1 MSSEATIQA
10 ETRRIEFLYTNIGRG
25 HPFYLDGIIEC
36 LPEDR
41 IGTVSDVFTVAGGLA
56 HGAWSLARF
65 VYESAGG
72 GGIYSSLYNRLRRRS
87 DYNRRGPLQI
97 TMGRPLRKALLE
109 SPNPLVVAH
118 PLLVAM
124 LKEKTSLVYQHGEVA
139 APRESLV
146 LGRHPVLVPLSST
159 ADSFVS
165 AGFPSSNL
173 FVSGLCIEPAL
184 VDLAQRAWEKRLDRI
199 TAAGPLCGA
208 FFSSGAEPREHVE
221 RLTDAAASAVASG
234 GRVIAF
240 ARRSG
245 RLAAGLARR
254 FEEMD
259 RDLDSLGVA
268 DQLPD
273 REFGALLCLFDDRRQ
288 LDSLTARLFDRFDYF
303 VAPSHERSNW
313 ALGLGLPMFVVDPP
327 LGSFSP
333 LNREFVLAAS
343 VAATLAGPAESESLD
358 FGGRLGELHA
368 TGGLAEM
375 ARAGWGRF
383 DIRGFVN
390 IAQFL
395 QSM

>member
-1 MSSEATIQA
+1 
-10 ETRRIEFLYTNIGRG
+10 
-25 HPFYLDGIIEC
+25 
-36 LPEDR
+36 
-41 IGTVSDVFTVAGGLA
+41 
-56 HGAWSLARF
+56 
-65 VYESAGG
+65 
-72 GGIYSSLYNRLRRRS
+72 
-87 DYNRRGPLQI
+87 
-97 TMGRPLRKALLE
+97 MGRPLRKAFLE

-124 LKEKTSLVYQHGEVA
+124 LKAKAGLAYQHGEVA
-139 APRESLV
+139 APRESWV
-146 LGRHPVLVPLSST
+146 TGQHRVLVPLSST
-159 ADSFVS
+159 ANTFVS
-165 AGFPSSNL
+165 AGLPSSNV

-184 VDLAQRAWEKRLDRI
+184 VDLAERAWEKRRDRI
-199 TAAGPLCGA
+199 AASGPLCGA

-221 RLTDAAASAVASG
+221 RLTAAAASAVASG

-245 RLAAGLARR
+245 RLAASLARR
-254 FEEMD
+254 FEEMG

-268 DQLPD
+268 DELPD
-273 REFGALLCLFDDRRQ
+273 REFGALMCLFDDRRQ
-288 LDSLTARLFDRFDYF
+288 LDGLTARLFDRFDYF

-343 VAATLAGPAESESLD
+343 VTATLAGRAESLD
-358 FGGRLGELHA
+358 FGAKLGELHA
-368 TGGLAEM
+368 RGGLAEM

-395 QSM
+395 QSL